1 MSWKKT
7 NDQPL
12 SKDISSKERVLV
24 EREDQGP
31 GKTPVFRGTTT
42 LKSSL
47 TRIAFVLVD
56 IESKKK
62 WVNRLEGHNLIEG
75 DVFGLDYSTYE
86 HYNLSWPVSDREYVL
101 KAKWNIDKTSDNP
114 SATITISSTS
124 HKDYPIRKD
133 RIRGDLEK
141 LTFHLKQVA
150 PQKTQVIVEIKV
162 DPKGQL
168 PGFLANLIQKNWP
181 LTTLRALNQ
190 IAKQGKETH
199 PLFN

>member
-1 MSWKKT
+1 MSWTKI
-7 NDQPL
+7 NDKPL
-12 SKDISSKERVLV
+12 HKGNSSKQSVIV
-24 EREDQGP
+24 ERKDQGL

-42 LKSSL
+42 LNSSL
-47 TRIAFVLVD
+47 TRIAFALVD

-62 WVNRLEGHNLIEG
+62 WVNRLEEHNLIEG
-75 DVFGLDYSTYE
+75 NVFGLAYSTYE
-86 HYNLSWPVSDREYVL
+86 HYKLSWPVSNREYVL
-101 KAKWNIDKTSDNP
+101 KAKWSIDKASKNP
-114 SATITISSTS
+114 NATLTISSTN

-141 LTFHLKQVA
+141 LTFHLKEVA

-181 LTTLRALNQ
+181 LTTLRALSQ
-190 IAKQGKETH
+190 ISEQDKETH
-199 PLFN
+199 PLFD

>member
-1 MSWKKT
+1 MSWTKT

-12 SKDISSKERVLV
+12 SKKDSSKERVLV
-24 EREDQGP
+24 ERKDQGSQE
-31 GKTPVFRGTTT
+31 TPIFRGTTI

-47 TRIAFVLVD
+47 NRIAFVLVD

-75 DVFGLDYSTYE
+75 DVLGLNYSTYE

-101 KAKWNIDKTSDNP
+101 KAKWSIDEASENP
-114 SATITISSTS
+114 NATLTISSTN

-133 RIRGDLEK
+133 RIRGDLQK
-141 LTFHLKQVA
+141 LTFLLKKLT
-150 PQKTQVIVEIKV
+150 PKKTQVIVEIKV

-181 LTTLRALNQ
+181 LTTLRALDQ
-190 IAKQGKETH
+190 IAQQGKETH
-199 PLFN
+199 PLFH